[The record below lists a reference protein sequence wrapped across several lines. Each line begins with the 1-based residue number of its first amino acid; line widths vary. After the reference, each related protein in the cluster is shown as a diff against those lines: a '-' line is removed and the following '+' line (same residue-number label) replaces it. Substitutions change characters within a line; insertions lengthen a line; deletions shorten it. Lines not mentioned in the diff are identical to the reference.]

1 MYGRAGHTMGV
12 ERYLTALRAGGAL
25 IRDTMIIL
33 PRGASQSMR
42 NDAEHV
48 CAKSARHDWKFEEDG
63 L

>member
-1 MYGRAGHTMGV
+1 MGV